1 MEEKESIF
9 KKLLTIQ
16 SKLKA
21 PKGQYNEYGKYYY
34 RSCEDIFEAV
44 KPLLAE
50 TGTALVMKD
59 EIVEVNGRFYVK
71 ATAVLMTEDEEITNS
86 AYAREEETKKGM
98 DASQI
103 TGSCSTYARK
113 YALNGLFLIDDTRDA
128 DTMDNREEA
137 KKEQPKKEEPKKE
150 APKKAEQK
158 TEPKTAKQEIEED
171 LNRKVTK
178 EEVQKIIAGC
188 KEHDVDVS
196 KICRLYNKKNLPE
209 LSAFQ
214 YKHIFNNWERIK
226 GAN

>member
-1 MEEKESIF
+1 MNEKKGIF
-9 KKLLTIQ
+9 EKLLIIQ

-59 EIVEVNGRFYVK
+59 EIVEINGRFYVK

-113 YALNGLFLIDDTRDA
+113 YALNGLFLIDDTKDA
-128 DTMDNREEA
+128 DTMDNREE
-137 KKEQPKKEEPKKE
+137 PKKEALKKE
-150 APKKAEQK
+150 APKKEQK
-158 TEPKTAKQEIEED
+158 AEPKTAKEQTEED
-171 LNRKVTK
+171 LNRRVTEGEVERIIK
-178 EEVQKIIAGC
+178 GCEENG
-188 KEHDVDVS
+188 VDVA
-196 KICRLYNKKNLPE
+196 KICRLYNKPKLTD
-209 LSAFQ
+209 LSAYQ
-214 YKHIFNNWERIK
+214 YKHIFNNWDRIK
-226 GAN
+226 GAE

>member
-150 APKKAEQK
+150 APKKDTKA
-158 TEPKTAKQEIEED
+158 EPKTAKQEAEED
-171 LNRKVTK
+171 LNRRVTK

-188 KEHDVDVS
+188 KENGVEVS
-196 KICRLYNKKNLPE
+196 KICKLYNKKGLPE
-209 LSAFQ
+209 LSAYQF
-214 YKHIFNNWERIK
+214 KHIFNNWERIK